1 MGRSRWG
8 PPALV
13 LASLAAVVAQQ
24 IGLYGPTGPVQP
36 AWFPSADKLQ
46 HALGFAVP
54 MFLVLTTS
62 EIYAARRGRVLR
74 PLAVAAVA
82 GVFAVNAV
90 VSELVQARPGSGRS
104 GDPVDA
110 VADLVGIALG
120 WLAFR
125 RWRRGSAAA

>member
-1 MGRSRWG
+1 M
-8 PPALV
+8 
-13 LASLAAVVAQQ
+13 LASAAAVVGQQ

-62 EIYAARRGRVLR
+62 EIHAARGGRTLR
-74 PLAVAAVA
+74 PLAVAAIA

-90 VSELVQARPGSGRS
+90 VSELVQARSGSGRS
-104 GDPVDA
+104 GDPLDA
-110 VADLVGIALG
+110 AADLVGIALG
-120 WLAFR
+120 WLAFGR
-125 RWRRGSAAA
+125 LRRGAVAA